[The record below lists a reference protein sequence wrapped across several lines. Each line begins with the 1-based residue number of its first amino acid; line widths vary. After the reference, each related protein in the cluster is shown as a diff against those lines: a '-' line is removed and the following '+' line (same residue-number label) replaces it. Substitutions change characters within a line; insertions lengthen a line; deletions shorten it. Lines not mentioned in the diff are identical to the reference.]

1 MKNWFKKKNMENK
14 DVLENEDLIQEELAG
29 QVEETPEKKA
39 DTKQINPIEK
49 ENEAL
54 KMQVEE
60 LKDKYLRQA
69 AEFEN
74 FRRRSV
80 KEKLENIQT
89 AARDTLA
96 ALLPILDD
104 FDRAS
109 KNEQF
114 TEGVNLVHQ
123 KLINTVTAKGLK
135 AMDSPAGAD
144 FDPEFHEA
152 ITEIPA
158 PNEAL
163 QGKIIDTVEK
173 GYFLNDKIIRHAKVV
188 VGK

>member
-1 MKNWFKKKNMENK
+1 M
-14 DVLENEDLIQEELAG
+14 Q
-29 QVEETPEKKA
+29 A
-39 DTKQINPIEK
+39 DIGDTTALDK

-54 KMQVEE
+54 KVQIEE

-80 KEKLENIQT
+80 KEKIETIQI

-114 TEGVNLVHQ
+114 TEGVILVHQ
-123 KLINTVTAKGLK
+123 KLTNTLSAKGLK
-135 AMDSPAGAD
+135 AMDSPVGTD

-163 QGKIIDTVEK
+163 QGKIIDTIEK